1 VRTGGVGV
9 KVSAPSLLSSVGVF
23 SLLSS
28 AEIMLVSHHLVT
40 AELAAGETLFR
51 EGDPGNDMYILA
63 DGAVAVSIRLPDG
76 GSREIARFSPGDFF
90 GEMSIFDDAPRSA
103 SCQAVTRS
111 TLLCLSRGA
120 FGAVVDKY
128 PSVAQKLMYRML
140 NITTQ
145 RLRGTSE
152 FVSEMVQWGEGA
164 RKRAITDELT
174 GVYNRRF
181 LEDSLG
187 TYVVEAREKGQPMC
201 LVMSDLDRFRS
212 INESYGHPVG
222 DECIK
227 AAARVYRAK
236 LRETD
241 VIARYGGDEFVII
254 LPNTAP
260 AEGARLLTEVI
271 AEVARLPLLKDR
283 KGPITAVTASMGV
296 AGFPLHASDVSGLR
310 SAADAALYRA
320 KEEGRNRVVSAPT
333 PVRKEPDQPVRK
345 EPIRTIREKNRI
357 IDRIIDALTTRRRF
371 LVLGHQNP
379 DDDCLSSMISTA
391 LVLHMF
397 YRDVV
402 LYLSLPLHEHFTYLL
417 DICRYNSIP
426 IIGADQAPPADIDTV
441 ILCDT
446 PKPSMIEA
454 SPAVWEL
461 LKSPQVLRI
470 EIDHHLA
477 ADSAYFGDE
486 GYRLVSEAS
495 SASELIGHILLKLE
509 QRKDLLERHQV
520 TELFPRNLV
529 LAILTGII
537 GDSNMGQ
544 FLKSR
549 REKKYYQIFS
559 GMFNE
564 MLSRRTTKRSNFFTM
579 DEVFG
584 ELQKLSSYEQGCF
597 SYMMDR
603 RRREGSLSMVALSEK
618 ESVDMFHACDDDTVV
633 STARVI
639 TDRLAEE
646 SGKLGLVVYF
656 DNPERSDLVQFRLR
670 RAGAWKKYDLR
681 QLLTRFAIS
690 NGGGHEGAIGFR
702 VPRAQIPD
710 FTAYLSK
717 LVAGI
722 EEAITEKPASEGAA
736 P

>member
-1 VRTGGVGV
+1 MKR
-9 KVSAPSLLSSVGVF
+9 SAPSLLSSVGVF
-23 SLLSS
+23 SLLS
-28 AEIMLVSHHLVT
+28 AEEIALVSEHLSAT
-40 AELAAGETLFR
+40 DLAAGQVLFQ

-63 DGAVAVSIRLPDG
+63 DGTVAVSIRLPDG

-103 SCQAVTRS
+103 SCQAISRS
-111 TLLCLSRGA
+111 TLLRLSRRA
-120 FGAVVDKY
+120 FSDVVSQH
-128 PSVAQKLMYRML
+128 PAIAQKLMYRML

-152 FVSEMVQWGEGA
+152 FVSEMVLWGEGA
-164 RKRAITDELT
+164 RKRAITDEMT

-187 TYVVEAREKGQPMC
+187 TYVVEASEKGQPLC

-227 AAARVYRAK
+227 AAAKVYRAK
-236 LRETD
+236 LRDTD

-254 LPNTAP
+254 LPNTTP
-260 AEGARLLTEVI
+260 PEAERLLTDVI
-271 AEVARLPLLKDR
+271 AEVARLPILKDR
-283 KGPITAVTASMGV
+283 KGPITTVTASMGV
-296 AGFPLHASDVSGLR
+296 AGFPLHAPDVSGLR
-310 SAADAALYRA
+310 AAADAALYRA

-333 PVRKEPDQPVRK
+333 PVRQEADPPVRK
-345 EPIRTIREKNRI
+345 QPIRTIREKNRI
-357 IDRIIDALTTRRRF
+357 IDRVIDAIVTRRRF
-371 LVLGHQNP
+371 LVLGHQNA
-379 DDDCLSSMISTA
+379 DDDCISSMISMA

-402 LYLSLPLHEHFTYLL
+402 LHLATPVHEHFTYLL

-426 IIGADQAPPADIDTV
+426 IIAGDQAPPADIDTV
-441 ILCDT
+441 VLCDT
-446 PKPSMIEA
+446 PKPSMMEA
-454 SPAVWEL
+454 SAPVREL

-470 EIDHHLA
+470 EVDHHLA

-486 GYRLVSEAS
+486 GYRLVAEAS

-544 FLKSR
+544 YLKSR

-579 DEVFG
+579 AEVFS

-603 RRREGSLSMVALSEK
+603 RRREGSLSLVALSEE
-618 ESVDMFHACDDDTVV
+618 ESGEMFRACDDDTVV

-646 SGKLGLVVYF
+646 SGKLGLVAYF
-656 DNPERSDLVQFRLR
+656 DNPARSDLVQFRLR

-681 QLLTRFAIS
+681 QLLSRFAIS

-702 VPRAQIPD
+702 VPRNEIAD
-710 FTAYLSK
+710 FTAYLSR
-717 LVAGI
+717 LLGGI
-722 EEAITEKPASEGAA
+722 EEAIQESPSAA
-736 P
+736 GGTSR

>member
-1 VRTGGVGV
+1 V
-9 KVSAPSLLSSVGVF
+9 KAAVPSLLSSVGVF

-28 AEIMLVSHHLVT
+28 EEIALVSEHLST
-40 AELAAGETLFR
+40 AELAAGQILFR
-51 EGDPGNDMYILA
+51 EGDQGNDMYILA
-63 DGAVAVSIRLPDG
+63 EGTVAVSIRLPDG
-76 GSREIARFSPGDFF
+76 GAREIARFSPGDFF

-111 TLLCLSRGA
+111 TLLCLSRRA
-120 FGAVVDKY
+120 FSDVITQHPAI
-128 PSVAQKLMYRML
+128 AQKLMYRML

-152 FVSEMVQWGEGA
+152 FVSEMVLWGEGA

-187 TYVVEAREKGQPMC
+187 TYVVEAAEKGQPMC

-212 INESYGHPVG
+212 INEAYGHPVG

-227 AAARVYRAK
+227 AAARVYRSR

-260 AEGARLLTEVI
+260 TEGVRLLNDVI
-271 AEVARLPLLKDR
+271 AEVARLPILKDK
-283 KGPITAVTASMGV
+283 KGSINTVTSSMGV
-296 AGFPLHASDVSGLR
+296 AGFPLHGSDVSALR
-310 SAADAALYRA
+310 AAADAALYRA

-333 PVRKEPDQPVRK
+333 PVRQEPDPPVRK
-345 EPIRTIREKNRI
+345 QPLRSIREKNRI
-357 IDRIIDALTTRRRF
+357 IDRIIEAIVTRRRF
-371 LVLGHQNP
+371 LILGHQNA
-379 DDDCLSSMISTA
+379 DDDCISSMISFG

-397 YRDVV
+397 YRDAVIHLATPV
-402 LYLSLPLHEHFTYLL
+402 HEHFSYLL

-426 IIGADQAPPADIDTV
+426 ILGMDQAPPADIDTV
-441 ILCDT
+441 VLCDT
-446 PKPSMIEA
+446 PKPSMMEA
-454 SPAVWEL
+454 SPAVREL

-486 GYRLVSEAS
+486 GYRLVTEAS

-509 QRKDLLERHQV
+509 GRRELLERHQV
-520 TELFPRNLV
+520 IELFPRNLV

-544 FLKSR
+544 YLKSR

-584 ELQKLSSYEQGCF
+584 ELQKLSSYEQGCY

-603 RRREGSLSMVALSEK
+603 RRHEGSIVMVALSER
-618 ESVDMFHACDDDTVV
+618 ESGEMYHACDDDTVV

-646 SGKLGLVVYF
+646 SGKLGLVAYF
-656 DNPERSDLVQFRLR
+656 DNPARSDLVQFRLR
-670 RAGAWKKYDLR
+670 RAGSWKKYDLR

-702 VPRAQIPD
+702 IPRTEIAD
-710 FTAYLSK
+710 FSAYVSK
-717 LVAGI
+717 LVDGI
-722 EEAITEKPASEGAA
+722 EKAIRETPPAAAGAGT
-736 P
+736 